1 MMDCEFDQMSEKR
14 KSTKDKLILKLLPYI
29 QKQGFTLLKMDDAAK
44 YMDISKATMYKYFAS
59 KDEIVECLV
68 EQCVNY
74 TEKIIFEEA
83 TQKLTPAQVS
93 RPSNEDMML
102 YGETFAKAF
111 KQSIKMAFYLSDVF
125 LQDLNTAYPDL
136 SATLSQAVEQCQK
149 KLIAYLDIGMEL
161 GVFHRLNSGILLI
174 QLDVVLRRLLDPKLL
189 MLHNMTLKQAL
200 LDFYQAIKQQIFKE
214 EWIHEDQAG
223 IESFISEMIIKKLSY
238 D

>member
-161 GVFHRLNSGILLI
+161 GIFHRLNSGILLI

-189 MLHNMTLKQAL
+189 MLHNMTFKQAL
-200 LDFYQAIKQQIFKE
+200 LDFYQAIKHQIFKE

>member
-1 MMDCEFDQMSEKR
+1 MSDWEVDQMSEKR
-14 KSTKDKLILKLLPYI
+14 KSTKDKLIHKILPYV
-29 QKQGFTLLKMDDAAK
+29 QKQGFSLLKMDDAAK

-59 KDEIVECLV
+59 KDEIIECLV

-74 TEKIIFEEA
+74 TAKLAFEEA
-83 TQKLTPAQVS
+83 PQKLTPAQLL
-93 RPSNEDMML
+93 RPTHEDLML

-111 KQSIKMAFYLSDVF
+111 KISIKMAFYLTDVF

-136 SATLSQAVEQCQK
+136 SATLSQAVERCQK
-149 KLIAYLDIGMEL
+149 RFIVYLDNGMEL
-161 GVFHRLNSGILLI
+161 GVFHRMNSGILLI

-200 LDFYQAIKQQIFKE
+200 LDFYQAIKHQIFNE
-214 EWIHEDQAG
+214 EWIHEDQVG
-223 IESFISEMIIKKLSY
+223 IESYINEMIIKKLSC